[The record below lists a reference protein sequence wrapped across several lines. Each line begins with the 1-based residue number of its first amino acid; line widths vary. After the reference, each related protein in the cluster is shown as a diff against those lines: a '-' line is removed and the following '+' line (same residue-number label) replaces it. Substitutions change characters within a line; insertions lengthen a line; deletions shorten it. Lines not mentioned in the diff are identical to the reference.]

1 MKMSMKTTTQPG
13 TIRASSGRLLCLL
26 FAGWLVG
33 VGSAQKAVPQAELT
47 ESREVVLS
55 RKYRKLWLAR
65 TKGKNLAL
73 GKPVQFNITPNYPL
87 TRGPDDRVQLT
98 DAKLAT
104 HPREQDD
111 KIWHSP
117 DAVGWARRNPAIIVL
132 DLGQVYP
139 IDRVV
144 ARYLGG
150 GAQGTLCFPKSLQLL
165 LSRDGKTFFEV
176 AGFEK
181 MLPQDESQTTTRDET
196 RAFQSFSLEECGES
210 YVYPFV
216 FPDLRAAARYVVVS
230 ATAPRDYLFID
241 ELAVLAGNFPV
252 GDVDYSDKRQVPFAM
267 HGLLV
272 SSLKNELYV
281 STNVLTPNI
290 FCLKDL
296 RPAADKRQPI
306 TFTLELP
313 PEITVLPTRM
323 TTKYANTIHS
333 RTETVRDGRTLT
345 RWTIREYKCRWAG
358 DRNSGS
364 AGPFYLR
371 LPLGARKLSAPD
383 AWIYAESEG
392 HAPTPV
398 RTSISLIQI
407 PPVPKLEKFHV
418 SLSWMT
424 LDVQRD
430 WPEFLSAFQHLGFN
444 AVGAFPA
451 RNWSAPDHP
460 FYTSTIQ
467 HLTEARALGYD
478 IILNDSPFHFMWR
491 LHGKDPEIAPQTAV
505 TGMRSKVCP
514 SYRGTFYQE
523 ELDRIAKI
531 CRLIVPDNIFWD
543 FEIMRGELFED
554 ARKCSRCQ
562 AAFKLGDVRDWD
574 EFVRDQCTAML
585 LELRKTAL
593 TALEDSERPAPVIGS
608 YHVSVAGMRT
618 IPATKAFPAAV
629 DLLMPSLYC
638 RGEAKVVHDAVR
650 KDYLLA
656 GRRVG
661 IPYLTTG
668 TYGDVTPTDVE
679 LMIYEAFLNGAAGIT
694 YYCFA
699 DFDSPIEY
707 AAHAQA
713 LRTMAPFEP
722 LLWQGTMQEPQ
733 CDNPALTVS
742 AWGTG
747 REMLILLANYARSD
761 PQTANLRIAAGRI
774 RHATNLRDGTSL
786 TPDPGAEFAVTVPT
800 GDAVLLHVRGNPE

>member
-1 MKMSMKTTTQPG
+1 MKTTTQPG
-13 TIRASSGRLLCLL
+13 TIRASSGHLLLLL
-26 FAGWLVG
+26 FAGWLIG
-33 VGSAQKAVPQAELT
+33 AGSAEETVPQSPPA
-47 ESREVVLS
+47 ESREVGLS
-55 RKYRKLWLAR
+55 RKYRNLWLAR
-65 TKGKNLAL
+65 TKGENLAA
-73 GKPVQFNITPNYPL
+73 GKQVQFNITPNYPL
-87 TRGPDDRVQLT
+87 TKGADDCVQLT

-104 HPREQDD
+104 HPSQRDD

-117 DAVGWARRNPAIIVL
+117 DAVGWARRNPAIVVL
-132 DLGQVYP
+132 DLGRVYP

-150 GAQGTLCFPKSLQLL
+150 GAQGTLCFPRRLQLL
-165 LSRDGKTFFEV
+165 LSRDGKSFFEV
-176 AGFEK
+176 GGFEK
-181 MLPQDESQTTTRDET
+181 MLPQDESQTTTRDES
-196 RAFQSFSLEECGES
+196 RAFQSFSLEERGDS
-210 YVYPFV
+210 YVYPFI
-216 FPDLRAAARYVVVS
+216 FPDLKAAARYVVIS

-241 ELAVLAGNFPV
+241 ELAVLAGDFPIA
-252 GDVDYSDKRQVPFAM
+252 DVEFRDKRQVPFAM
-267 HGLLV
+267 QGLLV
-272 SSLKNELYV
+272 SPLKNEIHV
-281 STNVLTPNI
+281 STNLLTPNI
-290 FCLKDL
+290 FFLKDL
-296 RPAADKRQPI
+296 RPAADKRKPI

-323 TTKYANTIHS
+323 TTKYANVIHS
-333 RTETVRDGRTLT
+333 RAETVRDGRKLT
-345 RWTIREYKCRWAG
+345 RWTIRDYKCRWAR

-371 LPLGARKLSAPD
+371 LPPGTRALSAPD

-398 RTSISLIQI
+398 RTPISLIQI

-418 SLSWMT
+418 SLCWMS

-430 WPEFLSAFQHLGFN
+430 WPGFLSAFQHLGFN
-444 AVGAFPA
+444 AVGSFPA
-451 RNWSAPDHP
+451 RNWTAPDHP
-460 FYTSTIQ
+460 YFKPTIQ
-467 HLTEARALGYD
+467 HLAQARALGFD

-491 LHGKDPEIAPQTAV
+491 VHGKEPEIAPQTEDGV
-505 TGMRSKVCP
+505 KSKVCP
-514 SYRGTFYQE
+514 SYRGHFYRE
-523 ELDRIAKI
+523 ELDRVARI
-531 CRLIVPDNIFWD
+531 CRLINPDYIFWD
-543 FEIMRGELFED
+543 FEIMRGELFGD
-554 ARKCSRCQ
+554 APKCSRCQ
-562 AAFKLGDVRDWD
+562 AAIKLGDVQDWD
-574 EFVRDQCTAML
+574 EFIRNQCTDIL

-593 TALEDSERPAPVIGS
+593 TALEEAERPAPVIGS
-608 YHVSVAGMRT
+608 YHVSVSGMRT

-668 TYGDVTPTDVE
+668 TYGDVSPTDIE

-707 AAHAQA
+707 AAHARA
-713 LRTMAPFEP
+713 LRTLAPFET
-722 LLWQGTMQEPQ
+722 LLWKGTMQKPR

-742 AWGTG
+742 AWGTD

-761 PQTANLRIAAGRI
+761 AQTGNLRIAAGKI
-774 RHATNLRDGTSL
+774 QHATNLRNGVSL
-786 TPDPGAEFAVTVPT
+786 DPNPGAGLSVVVPA
-800 GDAVLLHVRGNPE
+800 GDAVLLHVRGDPK